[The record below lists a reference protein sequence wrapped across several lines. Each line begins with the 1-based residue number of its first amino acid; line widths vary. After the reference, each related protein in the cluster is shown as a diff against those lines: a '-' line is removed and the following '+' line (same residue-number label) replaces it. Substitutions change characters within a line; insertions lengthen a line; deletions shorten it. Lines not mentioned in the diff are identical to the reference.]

1 MKILVIMWILS
12 LPDLASRKIIYEGSL
27 NDCLRE
33 ALVFNVKH
41 EGKAYSGCY
50 TEVRQ
55 PNYLEE

>member
-1 MKILVIMWILS
+1 MWILS
-12 LPDLASRKIIYEGSL
+12 LPDLASKKIIYEGSL